1 VADAGEVG
9 AHLPDSCLIWSDA
22 GLAAGL
28 DYLEGRLEG
37 VEGVDGILE
46 AAVSALQVEASS
58 GGEGTDAICPG
69 AGGHRA
75 GQRDAQVVRSERE
88 RDGVGSPKHMMHQGS
103 GVTG

>member
-9 AHLPDSCLIWSDA
+9 AHLPNGCLIWSDA

-46 AAVSALQVEASS
+46 AAVSAL
-58 GGEGTDAICPG
+58 
-69 AGGHRA
+69 
-75 GQRDAQVVRSERE
+75 
-88 RDGVGSPKHMMHQGS
+88 
-103 GVTG
+103 